1 MTISVVIPAYN
12 EEELLPKTLASLSKL
27 DRKPDEIIV
36 VNASSTDKT
45 AQVAEKTGAIVITVA
60 KSTIGFSRQ
69 KGLEKATGDIVAFT
83 DADALLP
90 HNWLNRIE
98 RALTTPGIVGYFGG
112 YQVFDGPWA
121 YKFFINKIQPI
132 WNVFLFALF
141 RMPMA
146 TGQNMAFYRTLALEA
161 GGFPPEFKMAEDIEI
176 ARRMMTKGKIFFT
189 QKEYV
194 AASGRRGFEK
204 GLLLRVFKVF
214 FLYFLFRKAD
224 TIGFPAVRK

>member
-12 EEELLPKTLASLSKL
+12 EEELLPKTLASLSQL

-36 VNASSTDKT
+36 VDASSTDKT
-45 AQVAEKTGAIVITVA
+45 VERATKAGAIVITVP

-69 KGLEKATGDIVAFT
+69 KGLQKATSDIVAFT

-90 HNWLNRIE
+90 HDWLTRME
-98 RALTTPGIVGYFGG
+98 RALTKPGVVGYFGG
-112 YQVFDGPWA
+112 FHVFDGPPV
-121 YKFFINKIQPI
+121 YKFFINNIQPV
-132 WNVFLFALF
+132 WNRVFFAIF

-146 TGQNMAFYRTLALEA
+146 TGQNMAFYRTLALDA
-161 GGFPPEFKMAEDIEI
+161 GGFPENFKMAEDIEI
-176 ARRMMTKGKIFFT
+176 ARRMMTKGKIVFT

-194 AASGRRGFEK
+194 LASGRRGFEK
-204 GLLLRVFKVF
+204 GLLIRIIKVF

-224 TIGFPAVRK
+224 TIGFPDVRK

>member
-12 EEELLPKTLASLSKL
+12 EEELLPKTLASLSQL

-36 VNASSTDKT
+36 VDATSTDKT
-45 AQVAEKTGAIVITVA
+45 AQVAEKSGAIVITVP
-60 KSTIGFSRQ
+60 KGTIGFSRQ

-90 HNWLNRIE
+90 HDWLHRIE
-98 RALTTPGIVGYFGG
+98 KALATPGVVGYFGG
-112 YQVFDGPWA
+112 YRVFDGPCA
-121 YKFFINKIQPI
+121 YKFFINTIQPI

-146 TGQNMAFYRTLALEA
+146 TGQNMAFYRTLALVA

-176 ARRMMTKGKIFFT
+176 ARRMMTKGKIVFT

-194 AASGRRGFEK
+194 SASGRRGFEK
-204 GLLLRVFKVF
+204 GLILRTFKVF

-224 TIGFPAVRK
+224 TIGFPDVRK

>member
-27 DRKPDEIIV
+27 YRKPDEIIV
-36 VNASSTDKT
+36 VDASSTDKT
-45 AQVAEKTGAIVITVA
+45 AQVAEKSGAIVITVP
-60 KSTIGFSRQ
+60 KGTIGFSRQ

-90 HNWLNRIE
+90 HDWLARIE
-98 RALTTPGIVGYFGG
+98 RALTTPGVVGYFGG
-112 YQVFDGPWA
+112 YQVFDGPWT

-176 ARRMMTKGKIFFT
+176 ARRMMTKGKIKFV

-194 AASGRRGFEK
+194 SASGRRGFEK
-204 GLLLRVFKVF
+204 GLILRILKVF

-224 TIGFPAVRK
+224 TIGFPDVRK

>member
-12 EEELLPKTLASLSKL
+12 EEELLPKTLASLSQL
-27 DRKPDEIIV
+27 DRKPDKIIV
-36 VNASSTDKT
+36 VDASSTDKT
-45 AQVAEKTGAIVITVA
+45 VEVAKKTGAIVITVP

-90 HNWLNRIE
+90 HDWLHRIE
-98 RALTTPGIVGYFGG
+98 KALATPGVVGYFGG
-112 YQVFDGPWA
+112 YRVFDGPCA
-121 YKFFINKIQPI
+121 YKFFINTIQPI

-146 TGQNMAFYRTLALEA
+146 TGQNMAFYRTLALVA

-176 ARRMMTKGKIFFT
+176 ARRMMTKGKIVFT

-194 AASGRRGFEK
+194 SASGRRGFEK
-204 GLLLRVFKVF
+204 GLILRTFKVF

-224 TIGFPAVRK
+224 TIGFPDVRK